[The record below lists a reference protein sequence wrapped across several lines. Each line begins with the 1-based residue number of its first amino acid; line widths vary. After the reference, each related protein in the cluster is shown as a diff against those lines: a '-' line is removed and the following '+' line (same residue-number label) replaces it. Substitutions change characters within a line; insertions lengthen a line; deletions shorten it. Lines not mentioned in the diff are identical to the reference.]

1 MHKKAKKKHISL
13 TPLTLCIN
21 QIFSKNIILNDIQYI
36 LHPTHSFQTE
46 QTQRCSPE
54 VRFNP
59 IKAGGGRGRL
69 APPPL

>member
-1 MHKKAKKKHISL
+1 MHKKAM

-21 QIFSKNIILNDIQYI
+21 KIFSKYKILNDILYI

-59 IKAGGGRGRL
+59 IKAGGGRL